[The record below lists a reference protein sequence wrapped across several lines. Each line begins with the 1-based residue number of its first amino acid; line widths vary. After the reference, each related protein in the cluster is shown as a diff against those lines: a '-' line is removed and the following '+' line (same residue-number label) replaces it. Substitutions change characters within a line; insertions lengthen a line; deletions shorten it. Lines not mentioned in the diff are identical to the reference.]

1 MNDLQQ
7 AIERINLLENI
18 IEKAGDVI
26 KFVEQ
31 GKQGEAFQ
39 HIQYYM
45 AKIEQ
50 LRQWDEKNAKTQE

>member
-1 MNDLQQ
+1 MINLEQ
-7 AIERINLLENI
+7 ATERINLLENI
-18 IEKAGDVI
+18 IKKADDIV

-45 AKIEQ
+45 AQIEK
-50 LRQWDEKNAKTQE
+50 LRQWDEKNAESI